1 MQRLRETLR
10 SPPPFARAYVSY
22 TRKLEAFVVDLHSVM
37 TLSDLAAISGLG
49 WDSVKDIVKR
59 RLEKD
64 YARPRLKD
72 VRHLAIDEFYS
83 GKTRKF
89 YTIAIDLDS
98 GRILWV
104 ARGRGGDALTKFW
117 RALRKAKARV
127 KAVAC
132 DMSAAYWSA
141 VLKNLPEAD
150 LVFDRF
156 HLVKLVNEKLDE
168 LRRALVREAVGPLKK
183 SIKGT
188 RYLLLTRRD
197 RLKEE
202 QLPRL
207 EAALR
212 DNEPLLKGYLL
223 KEALCEL
230 WNQPDVQSARH
241 CFKEWLQMAQ
251 ETGITLLQRLAMTF
265 RSYMEGILA
274 WWKHRI
280 SSGRMEGINNKIRTM
295 LRKAY
300 GLRDEHYFI
309 LKLYALHQAS
319 LKLIG

>member
-1 MQRLRETLR
+1 M
-10 SPPPFARAYVSY
+10 SY
-22 TRKLEAFVVDLHSVM
+22 TRKLEAFVADLHSVM
-37 TLSDLAAISGLG
+37 TLSDLAVISGLG
-49 WDSVKDIVKR
+49 WDCVKDIVKR

-89 YTIAIDLDS
+89 YTIVIDLES

-104 ARGRGGDALTKFW
+104 ARGRGGDSLTKFW
-117 RALRKAKARV
+117 RALRQARAKV

-141 VLKNLPEAD
+141 VLKNLPRAA

-168 LRRALVREAVGPLKK
+168 LRRALVREAAGPLKK

-202 QLPRL
+202 HLPRL

-223 KEALCEL
+223 KEALGEL
-230 WNQPDVQSARH
+230 WNQPGMAAARRYL
-241 CFKEWLQMAQ
+241 KEWLQMARD
-251 ETGITLLQRLAMTF
+251 TGIAILQRLAATF
-265 RSYMEGILA
+265 QGYAKGILA
-274 WWKHRI
+274 WWKHPI

-295 LRKAY
+295 QRKAY
-300 GLRDEHYFI
+300 GLRDERFFI
-309 LKLYALHQAS
+309 LKLYALHHSS

>member
-10 SPPPFARAYVSY
+10 SLPPFARAYVSY
-22 TRKLEAFVVDLHSVM
+22 TRKLEAFVTDLHSVM
-37 TLSDLAAISGLG
+37 TLSDLAAVSGLG
-49 WDSVKDIVKR
+49 WDSVKDIVMR

-64 YARPRLKD
+64 YAKPRLKD

-89 YTIAIDLDS
+89 YTIAIDLES

-104 ARGRGGDALTKFW
+104 ARGRGGDSLTKFW
-117 RALRKAKARV
+117 RALRKAKAKV

-141 VLKNLPEAD
+141 VLSNLPKAD

-188 RYLLLTRRD
+188 RYLLLTRKD

-230 WNQPDVQSARH
+230 WNQPDIQSARR
-241 CFKEWLQMAQ
+241 CFQQWLQMAQ
-251 ETGITLLQRLAMTF
+251 DTGIALLQRLAMTF
-265 RSYMEGILA
+265 RGYTEGILA

-295 LRKAY
+295 QRKAY
-300 GLRDEHYFI
+300 GLRDERYFI
-309 LKLYALHQAS
+309 LKLYSLHHSS